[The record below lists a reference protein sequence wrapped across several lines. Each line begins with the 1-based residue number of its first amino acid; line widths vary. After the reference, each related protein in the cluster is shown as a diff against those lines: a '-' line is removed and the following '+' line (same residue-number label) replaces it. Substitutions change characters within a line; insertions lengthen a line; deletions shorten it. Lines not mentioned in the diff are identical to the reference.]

1 MTGFTFPFF
10 RWKGCRVFEGFLYCP
25 EIWNL
30 HIFGVFFVVVVVVIF
45 FKLR

>member
-1 MTGFTFPFF
+1 MFL
-10 RWKGCRVFEGFLYCP
+10 KDLYCP

-30 HIFGVFFVVVVVVIF
+30 HIFGVFFVVDVVIF